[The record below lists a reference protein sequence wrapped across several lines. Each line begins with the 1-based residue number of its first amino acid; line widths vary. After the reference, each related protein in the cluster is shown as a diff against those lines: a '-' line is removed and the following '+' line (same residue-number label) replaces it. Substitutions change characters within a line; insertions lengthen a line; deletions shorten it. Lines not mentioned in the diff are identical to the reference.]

1 MHSFREYYVI
11 NEVKASKANI
21 ALFIKKY
28 DDIMDYVAS
37 LGYDEFSSEDERK
50 VIIDLFDRFT
60 KQVSRGKLQQ
70 KDIFGFQSLD
80 DLVRQIET
88 AEATKSASEIKQIE
102 KAGAVRV
109 YENDTAMVIHPKTHD
124 AS

>member
-102 KAGAVRV
+102 KQ
-109 YENDTAMVIHPKTHD
+109 EL
-124 AS
+124 